1 MKSYLQESD
10 IENQTSV
17 SNSIETLNEV
27 TYETKESILLY
38 QSTFSTLNYEPNLD
52 TLEKLKDTRLNINS
66 LRNRFGS
73 FALNN
78 LDILLNSETKIDSLF
93 PTA

>member
-10 IENQTSV
+10 KENQTSV

-27 TYETKESILLY
+27 TYEIKESILLY

-73 FALNN
+73 LALNN

>member
-10 IENQTSV
+10 KENQTSV

-27 TYETKESILLY
+27 TYEIKESILLY

-73 FALNN
+73 LALND